1 MPQYNDNGNGNRD
14 DNDSD
19 DDDDDNGGDDGDDSD
34 KSTNTT
40 VLRAFEWRES
50 ESIHPDTV
58 CSVAKIRKL
67 LKNS

>member
-1 MPQYNDNGNGNRD
+1 MPQYDDNGNGNSNRD
-14 DNDSD
+14 DNDDGGD
-19 DDDDDNGGDDGDDSD
+19 DDDSDDSD